1 MPERVLVVG
10 GGARE
15 HAICWRLVRDP
26 EAPAVLALPGN
37 PGIAELAQLL
47 PGDAGSPDAIL
58 ALAAGH
64 RADLTVIGPEV
75 PLGLGVVDRFAA
87 AGRPVVGP
95 TRAAARLET
104 SKAFAK
110 QFMTRHRVPT
120 ARYRVCD
127 TPEDATRAIDE
138 FGAPV
143 VIKADGL
150 AAGKGVV
157 VALERETALAAV
169 NGAMIARQF
178 GDAGLSVVVE
188 EFLEGTE
195 ASFFVLTDGTRA
207 LTLTSAQDHKRAYDG
222 DQGPNTGG
230 MGAFAPTPR
239 ITPELE
245 VRILKEIVEPVLA
258 GMRAEGAP
266 YRGFLYVGLMLTGTG
281 PRVIE
286 FNVRL
291 GDPEAQVVL
300 PLLDEP
306 LLPLLHA
313 AATGHL
319 EQRHARTSSQP
330 HVGVVVASGGYPG
343 TFERGRLITGLD
355 TFTDDDPVVFHA
367 GTRRDGDRLVTDGG
381 RVLSVVGRG
390 RDFPSAIAHAYS
402 GVRRIHFEG
411 MHYRRD
417 IGRTAMLS
425 L

>member
-1 MPERVLVVG
+1 MSERVLVVG

-15 HAICWRLVRDP
+15 HAICWRLRRDP
-26 EAPAVLALPGN
+26 DPPVVLAVPGN
-37 PGIAELAQLL
+37 PGIAELAQLV
-47 PGDAGSPDAIL
+47 PGDPSSPASIL
-58 ALAAGH
+58 ALAAEH
-64 RADLTVIGPEV
+64 RADLTVIGPEI
-75 PLGLGVVDRFAA
+75 PLAQGVVDHLADR
-87 AGRPVVGP
+87 GRPAVGP

-110 QFMTRHRVPT
+110 EFMTRHRVPT
-120 ARYRVCD
+120 ARYRVCAS
-127 TPEDATRAIDE
+127 PEAAARAIDE
-138 FGAPV
+138 FGVPV
-143 VIKADGL
+143 VVKADGL

-157 VALERETALAAV
+157 VAFERETAIAAV

-239 ITPELE
+239 VTPELE
-245 VRILKEIVEPVLA
+245 IRILKEVVEPVLA
-258 GMRAEGAP
+258 GMREEGSP
-266 YRGFLYVGLMLTGTG
+266 YRGFLYVGLMLTATG

-291 GDPEAQVVL
+291 GDPETQVVL

-313 AATGHL
+313 AAHGHL
-319 EQRHARTSSQP
+319 DQRHARTSSRP

-343 TFERGRLITGLD
+343 PFERGRVISGLD
-355 TFTDDDPVVFHA
+355 TFGTGDDALVFHA
-367 GTRRDGDRLVTDGG
+367 GTRREGTALVTDGG
-381 RVLSVVGRG
+381 RVLTVVGRG
-390 RDFPSAIAHAYS
+390 DDFAQAIAHAYA
-402 GVRRIHFEG
+402 GVERIRFDG

-417 IGRTAMLS
+417 IGKTAGGR
-425 L
+425 